1 MRLKPFKPDKELKKS
16 NRKYSKKQ
24 LISTLL
30 VLAVLITIGT
40 SHAIFSIQ
48 PEYYTFIK
56 SQVGEF
62 STSDIKLF
70 VTVEGEKL
78 DEFPA
83 KDSGYVYEKVTC
95 ENGGTGTW
103 DADNWQ
109 IKLSVS
115 GPDECTINF
124 VKYVIPASEYVES
137 LLASNP
143 ETMNNDDP
151 DGNVRYMGAN
161 PNNYVSF
168 NNELWRIIGVFT
180 METTSGQIEKR
191 VKLIRSESIGEFSW
205 DTSSSTVNGG
215 FGVNEWS
222 QSDLM
227 TLLNYGAYWNRTSG
241 TCYNNYNDA
250 SLNCNFTNTG
260 LTETAKNMLDDAT
273 WNYGTI
279 NGISI
284 KLDNAISTDYYNAER
299 STNSG
304 KICSNNL
311 YCNDSI
317 SRTTQWVGKVGLMT
331 VSDYSYATNG
341 GNTTNRS
348 TCLNLPI
355 SQWNDSSYNYCIA
368 NNWIYIAGLNQW
380 TIIPAPATNEA
391 RYSYATIWSGE
402 LYSSYSCVARAVR
415 PVVYLKSNV
424 KIIDGDGSSSNPYQL
439 ALTNN

>member
-95 ENGGTGTW
+95 KNGGTGTW

-109 IKLSVS
+109 IKLSVA

-124 VKYVIPASEYVES
+124 EKYVAPASEYVES

-161 PNNYVSF
+161 PNNYVWF
-168 NNELWRIIGVFT
+168 NDELWRIIGVFDVKSS
-180 METTSGQIEKR
+180 EDSEPEKR
-191 VKLIRSESIGEFSW
+191 IKLVRNAPIGGYSW
-205 DTSSSTVNGG
+205 DSSDENTMDGYGIND
-215 FGVNEWS
+215 WS
-222 QSDLM
+222 QADLM
-227 TLLNYGAYWNRTSG
+227 HLLNDGAYWNRTSG
-241 TCYNNYNDA
+241 TCYIGRYNESQPCDF
-250 SLNCNFTNTG
+250 SKNG
-260 LTETAKNMLDDAT
+260 LTETSKSYIENALYYTGSGHDDSSDAYSTIAEVYYNNEKRET
-273 WNYGTI
+273 WIGSVGLLYPSDFGYAVSGTGNYSRNQCLSESLRNINVECRNSNWLYIYSSNLVIFTI
-279 NGISI
+279 NKSPG
-284 KLDNAISTDYYNAER
+284 NV
-299 STNSG
+299 SG
-304 KICSNNL
+304 VITFS
-311 YCNDSI
+311 
-317 SRTTQWVGKVGLMT
+317 G
-331 VSDYSYATNG
+331 
-341 GNTTNRS
+341 
-348 TCLNLPI
+348 
-355 SQWNDSSYNYCIA
+355 
-368 NNWIYIAGLNQW
+368 
-380 TIIPAPATNEA
+380 
-391 RYSYATIWSGE
+391 GE
-402 LYSSYSCVARAVR
+402 LGAGVPYAAIRYTAV

-424 KIIDGDGSSSNPYQL
+424 KIINGDGTSVNPYQL
-439 ALTNN
+439 GL